1 VARCIAHR
9 DKVPN
14 VRVNAA
20 WAALA
25 LGQARLAPAHHAKL
39 KAAMTVSHS
48 HSPGAARLHARDQL

>member
-39 KAAMTVSHS
+39 KAAMTVSRDTA
-48 HSPGAARLHARDQL
+48 PAPRGLHARDQL